1 MRGTKGRYCDM
12 HTNKPGRMVQ
22 YIVISPVRNEAE
34 YLETT
39 IRDMARQTVKPLRWI
54 LVNDGS
60 TDSTPKIAD
69 RWASE
74 YRWIVA
80 VHLHSQKRDVSG
92 ATHEG
97 QQERGRRA
105 REAKEIIAFY
115 EGYATLANVEW
126 DFLVKLDGD
135 VGLQPDYFER
145 CFQEFE
151 RDPKLGIGG
160 GDICNFIDGE
170 WRVEENPRFHVR
182 GATKIYRRACWDD
195 IGGVER
201 GAGWDTLDEVKAN
214 MKGWSTRSFPGLQ
227 VAHYRYTGAANGSW
241 QNAVKKGEW
250 NYISGYHP
258 LFMAMKCVKRIAQK
272 PLVTGSAGLL
282 CGYLLALFRRVPQV
296 DDKKLIRYIKQQQL
310 RRLTFRSTIWK

>member
-1 MRGTKGRYCDM
+1 MVAGKPERKVRY
-12 HTNKPGRMVQ
+12 V
-22 YIVISPVRNEAE
+22 VISPVRNEAA

-39 IRDMARQTVKPLRWI
+39 VRDMARQTVKPLRWV

-74 YRWIVA
+74 YEWIA
-80 VHLHSQKRDVSG
+80 ALHLRGMERSAPVL
-92 ATHEG
+92 AHEG

-105 REAKEIIAFY
+105 REAKEILAFY
-115 EGYATLANVEW
+115 KGYETLAGVDW

-135 VGLQPDYFER
+135 VGLAPDYFER
-145 CFQEFE
+145 CFEEFE

-170 WRVEENPRFHVR
+170 WKVEVNPRFHVR
-182 GATKIYRRACWDD
+182 GATKIYRRACWND
-195 IGGVER
+195 IGGMER
-201 GAGWDTLDEVKAN
+201 GAAWDTLDEVKAN
-214 MKGWSTRSFPGLQ
+214 MKGWSTRSFSRLQ

-258 LFMAMKCVKRIAQK
+258 LFMAMKCVKRVVRK
-272 PLVTGSAGLL
+272 PLIAGSAGLL
-282 CGYLLALFRRVPQV
+282 YGYLLALFRRVPQV
-296 DDKKLIRYIKQQQL
+296 GDKQLIRYVKQQQF

>member
-1 MRGTKGRYCDM
+1 MVAGKPERKVRY
-12 HTNKPGRMVQ
+12 V
-22 YIVISPVRNEAE
+22 VISPVRNEAA

-39 IRDMARQTVKPLRWI
+39 VRDMARQTVKPLRWI

-74 YRWIVA
+74 YEWIA
-80 VHLHSQKRDVSG
+80 ALHLRGMERSAPVL
-92 ATHEG
+92 AHEG

-105 REAKEIIAFY
+105 REAKEILAFY
-115 EGYATLANVEW
+115 KGYETLAGVDW

-135 VGLQPDYFER
+135 VGLAPDYFER
-145 CFQEFE
+145 CFEEFE

-170 WRVEENPRFHVR
+170 WKVEENPRFHVR
-182 GATKIYRRACWDD
+182 GATKIYRRACWND
-195 IGGVER
+195 IGGMER
-201 GAGWDTLDEVKAN
+201 GAAWDTLDEVKAN
-214 MKGWSTRSFPGLQ
+214 MKGWSTRSFSRLQ

-258 LFMAMKCVKRIAQK
+258 LFMAMKCVKRVVRK
-272 PLVTGSAGLL
+272 PLIAGSAGLL
-282 CGYLLALFRRVPQV
+282 YGYLLALFRRVPQV
-296 DDKKLIRYIKQQQL
+296 GDKQLIRYVKQQQF

>member
-1 MRGTKGRYCDM
+1 MVAGKPERKVRY
-12 HTNKPGRMVQ
+12 V
-22 YIVISPVRNEAE
+22 VISPVRNEAA

-39 IRDMARQTVKPLRWI
+39 VRDMARQTVKPLRWV

-74 YRWIVA
+74 YEWIA
-80 VHLHSQKRDVSG
+80 ALHLRGMERSAPVL
-92 ATHEG
+92 AHEG

-105 REAKEIIAFY
+105 REAKEILAFY
-115 EGYATLANVEW
+115 KGYETLAGVDW

-135 VGLQPDYFER
+135 VGLAPDYFER
-145 CFQEFE
+145 CFEEFE

-170 WRVEENPRFHVR
+170 WKVEENPRFHVR
-182 GATKIYRRACWDD
+182 GATKIYRRACWND
-195 IGGVER
+195 IGGMER
-201 GAGWDTLDEVKAN
+201 GAAWDTLDEVKAN
-214 MKGWSTRSFPGLQ
+214 MKGWSTRSFSRLQ

-258 LFMAMKCVKRIAQK
+258 LFMAMKCVKRVVRK
-272 PLVTGSAGLL
+272 PLIAGSAGLL
-282 CGYLLALFRRVPQV
+282 YGYLLALFRRVPQV
-296 DDKKLIRYIKQQQL
+296 GDKQLIRYVKQQQF

>member
-1 MRGTKGRYCDM
+1 MVAGKPERKVRY
-12 HTNKPGRMVQ
+12 V
-22 YIVISPVRNEAE
+22 VISPVRNEAA

-39 IRDMARQTVKPLRWI
+39 VRDMARQTVKPLRWI

-74 YRWIVA
+74 YEWIA
-80 VHLHSQKRDVSG
+80 ALHLRGMERSAPVL
-92 ATHEG
+92 AHEG

-105 REAKEIIAFY
+105 REAKEILAFY
-115 EGYATLANVEW
+115 KGYETLAGVDW

-135 VGLQPDYFER
+135 VGLAPDYFER
-145 CFQEFE
+145 CFEEFE

-170 WRVEENPRFHVR
+170 WKVEENPRFHVR
-182 GATKIYRRACWDD
+182 GATKIYRRACWND
-195 IGGVER
+195 IGGMER
-201 GAGWDTLDEVKAN
+201 GAAWDTLDEVKAN
-214 MKGWSTRSFPGLQ
+214 MKGWSTRSFSRLQ

-258 LFMAMKCVKRIAQK
+258 LFMAMKCVKRVVRK
-272 PLVTGSAGLL
+272 PLIAGSAGLL
-282 CGYLLALFRRVPQV
+282 YGYLLALFRRVPQV
-296 DDKKLIRYIKQQQL
+296 DDKPLIRYVKQQQF